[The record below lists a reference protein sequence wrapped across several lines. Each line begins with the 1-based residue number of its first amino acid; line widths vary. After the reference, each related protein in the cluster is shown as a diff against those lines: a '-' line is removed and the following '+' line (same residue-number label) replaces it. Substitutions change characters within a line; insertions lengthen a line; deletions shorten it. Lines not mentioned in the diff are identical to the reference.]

1 MNVSLYIAR
10 RLRFKPDDKNA
21 TSPGIIIATAGIALA
36 LIIML
41 LSIAIVTGFK
51 NEIREKVAGFNS
63 QIVIT
68 PTKIGM
74 SEGADSTEFV
84 KLDNSTLM
92 LLREHLPADAD
103 IALTLQRPVI
113 VKTDDNFDGVVLKS
127 LPPAPEFIASHIVE
141 GEYPGEDSD
150 KSHLVLSRAT
160 ADKLSLSPGDRVFT
174 YFFIDDNIKARRLT
188 VTGIYDTHFAEF
200 DSHLAFC
207 DIEFLQK
214 LDHVD
219 AESGSMIEING
230 FADDEIEHQAFILQ
244 DAIIKKAAA
253 DGGHIMDV
261 TNVHRTGALYFNWLS
276 LLDTNVTVIL
286 ILMALVAGFTLV
298 SSTFII
304 ILERVKM
311 IGILKTMGMSNA
323 SIRRI
328 FIYMGEKLVV
338 RGLLIGN
345 VVGIGLLLVQKYF
358 ELLPLDPE
366 AYYLDYVPVDI
377 NIPAILLLNVGVV
390 IISSLMLLLPTRAI
404 SSMSPAK
411 IIQFE

>member
-1 MNVSLYIAR
+1 M
-10 RLRFKPDDKNA
+10 
-21 TSPGIIIATAGIALA
+21 II
-36 LIIML
+36 
-41 LSIAIVTGFK
+41 
-51 NEIREKVAGFNS
+51 
-63 QIVIT
+63 
-68 PTKIGM
+68 
-74 SEGADSTEFV
+74 
-84 KLDNSTLM
+84 
-92 LLREHLPADAD
+92 
-103 IALTLQRPVI
+103 
-113 VKTDDNFDGVVLKS
+113 KTDDNFDGVVLKS
-127 LPPAPEFIASHIVE
+127 LPPTPGFIASHIIE
-141 GEYPGEDSD
+141 GEYPDNDGD

-188 VTGIYDTHFAEF
+188 VTGIYDTHFTEF

-207 DIEFLQK
+207 DIGFLQT

-230 FADDEIEHQAFILQ
+230 IDGDNDIEHRAFLLQ
-244 DAIIKKAAA
+244 DTIIKKAAA

-261 TNVHRTGALYFNWLS
+261 TNIHRTGALYFNWLS

-311 IGILKTMGMSNA
+311 IGILKTMGMSNN
-323 SIRRI
+323 SIRHI

-338 RGLLIGN
+338 RGLIIGN
-345 VVGIGLLLVQKYF
+345 VIGIGLLLIQKYF

-366 AYYLDYVPVDI
+366 AYYLDYV
-377 NIPAILLLNVGVV
+377 
-390 IISSLMLLLPTRAI
+390 R
-404 SSMSPAK
+404 
-411 IIQFE
+411 